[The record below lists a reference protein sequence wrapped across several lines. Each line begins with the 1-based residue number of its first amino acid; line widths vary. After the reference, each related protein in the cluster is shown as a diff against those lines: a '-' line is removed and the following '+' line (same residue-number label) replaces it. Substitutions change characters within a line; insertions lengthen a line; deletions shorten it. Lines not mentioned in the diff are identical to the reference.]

1 MSELTTL
8 ARPYAKAAFEFA
20 QSNDQLQNWS
30 DMLSFC
36 AAVVTNEALAEFLDN
51 PGLTRAE
58 ASSAMLK
65 VVDGNVDEKGANFIK
80 LLAQNKRLELLPAI
94 AELFEENKALYE
106 KSIDV
111 EITSAADLSEDQ
123 VSKLTSRLSEKLGR
137 QVNINS
143 QTDASLIGGMLI
155 RAGDTVI
162 DATLR
167 GKLNELSD
175 ALLVK

>member
-20 QSNDQLQNWS
+20 QASNDLANWS
-30 DMLSFC
+30 DMLTFC
-36 AAVVTNEALAEFLDN
+36 AAVISDKTLAKFLDN
-51 PGLTRAE
+51 PGLTRSE
-58 ASSAMLK
+58 AATAMLK
-65 VVDGNVDEKGANFIK
+65 ITDGKVDAKGENFIK
-80 LLAQNKRLELLPAI
+80 LLAENKRLELLPAI

-106 KSIDV
+106 KTVDV

-123 VSKLTSRLSEKLGR
+123 LKNLGIRLTEKLGR

-143 QTDASLIGGMLI
+143 QTDNSLIGGMLI

-167 GKLNELSD
+167 GKLDELSD
-175 ALLVK
+175 ALLIK

>member
-20 QSNDQLQNWS
+20 QTNNQLDSWS

-36 AAVVTNEALAEFLDN
+36 ASVICDEALAKFLDN
-51 PGLTRAE
+51 PALTRDE
-58 ASSAMLK
+58 AASVMLK
-65 VVDGNVDEKGANFIK
+65 IIDDKVDAKGQNFVK
-80 LLAQNKRLELLPAI
+80 LLAANKRLELLPAI

-106 KSIDV
+106 KSVDV
-111 EITSAADLSEDQ
+111 EITSAADLNEDQ
-123 VSKLTSRLSEKLGR
+123 IDKLTSRLSEKLGR

-143 QTDASLIGGMLI
+143 QTDPSLIGGMLI

-162 DATLR
+162 DASMR

-175 ALLVK
+175 ALHIK

>member
-20 QSNDQLQNWS
+20 QTNNQLDNWS

-36 AAVVTNEALAEFLDN
+36 ASVISDETLAKFLDN
-51 PGLTRAE
+51 PGLTRDE
-58 ASSAMLK
+58 AATVMLK
-65 VVDGNVDEKGANFIK
+65 IVDDKVDAKGQNFVK
-80 LLAQNKRLELLPAI
+80 LLAANKRLELLPAI

-106 KSIDV
+106 KSVDV
-111 EITSAADLSEDQ
+111 EITSAADLSDDQ
-123 VSKLTSRLSEKLGR
+123 IDKLTSRLSEKLGR

-143 QTDASLIGGMLI
+143 QTDSSLIGGMLI

-162 DATLR
+162 DASMR

-175 ALLVK
+175 ALHIK

>member
-20 QSNDQLQNWS
+20 QANKDLDNWS
-30 DMLSFC
+30 DMLAFC
-36 AAVVTNEALAEFLDN
+36 AAVITNETLASFLDN
-51 PGLTRAE
+51 PALTRKEAAE
-58 ASSAMLK
+58 AMLK
-65 VVDGNVDEKGANFIK
+65 VVDDKVDAKGKNFIK
-80 LLAQNKRLELLPAI
+80 LLAENKRLELLPAI
-94 AELFEENKALYE
+94 AELFEENKAQFE
-106 KSIDV
+106 KSVDV
-111 EITSAADLSEDQ
+111 DITAAADLTDDQ
-123 VSKLTSRLSEKLGR
+123 ISKLTSRLSEKLGR